1 MTVRLKPDTTGMR
14 RSAESNWS
22 VRRRDP
28 ASAHALRRRRDR
40 GAFFELRVSLEDL
53 LPQLLLRGRID
64 NRPQQRKDP
73 PLTVHRVAPRR
84 ERDVTAVAAA
94 LLPHRKANQL
104 QALERAV
111 AEVHLRFRQFA
122 RRISPFVRQDLDRH
136 RALLREPLAL
146 KRLSTDARSLIKVDA
161 GGEEIDARP
170 QVIVAKAIGIERTAA
185 WYYAPRTTAPSDN
198 RGCASVAEEQHLR
211 HGQFVGMRDGEQRRT
226 AADRG
231 EAARGAA
238 VQLQLRRA
246 AAAAALADSPQP
258 PPPAGPPQAPPP
270 HPFSRSPPSGA

>member
-94 LLPHRKANQL
+94 LLPDRKAN
-104 QALERAV
+104 
-111 AEVHLRFRQFA
+111 LRSTS
-122 RRISPFVRQDLDRH
+122 RISETNVR
-136 RALLREPLAL
+136 
-146 KRLSTDARSLIKVDA
+146 ST
-161 GGEEIDARP
+161 P
-170 QVIVAKAIGIERTAA
+170 
-185 WYYAPRTTAPSDN
+185 N
-198 RGCASVAEEQHLR
+198 R
-211 HGQFVGMRDGEQRRT
+211 
-226 AADRG
+226 RG
-231 EAARGAA
+231 RIL
-238 VQLQLRRA
+238 VYQIR
-246 AAAAALADSPQP
+246 
-258 PPPAGPPQAPPP
+258 
-270 HPFSRSPPSGA
+270 